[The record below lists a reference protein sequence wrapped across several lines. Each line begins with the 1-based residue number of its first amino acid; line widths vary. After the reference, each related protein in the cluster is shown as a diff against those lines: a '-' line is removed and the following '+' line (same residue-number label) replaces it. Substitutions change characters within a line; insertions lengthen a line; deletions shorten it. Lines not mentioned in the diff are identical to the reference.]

1 MRKIQKFLS
10 FLEFSL
16 EYKMHKLV
24 KNMTLEQLSD
34 LCCSFLPSMDG
45 CKSLADRGQAAMVV
59 GVIEQE
65 LKKRYPNNILL
76 QSTDFSKPK
85 EVSKILEKL
94 GGLNK

>member
-16 EYKMHKLV
+16 EYKMPKLV

-34 LCCSFLPSMDG
+34 LCCSFLPS
-45 CKSLADRGQAAMVV
+45 MVV

>member
-1 MRKIQKFLS
+1 
-10 FLEFSL
+10 
-16 EYKMHKLV
+16 
-24 KNMTLEQLSD
+24 
-34 LCCSFLPSMDG
+34 
-45 CKSLADRGQAAMVV
+45 MVV